1 MLSLRRRKRRISASP
16 PGLPNSFISP
26 SLAVVLAVAIVSS
39 PPGVVGRP
47 LRVRGRLEEQD
58 LSRQLSL
65 ERNFVGG
72 NTQPIQSSTPVDDV
86 SPTESSMHSMPDAI
100 DEDSYVN
107 TPCDENPSV
116 IWHKLPASGKM

>member
-1 MLSLRRRKRRISASP
+1 
-16 PGLPNSFISP
+16 
-26 SLAVVLAVAIVSS
+26 LAVAIVSS

-47 LRVRGRLEEQD
+47 LRVRGRLEEKD